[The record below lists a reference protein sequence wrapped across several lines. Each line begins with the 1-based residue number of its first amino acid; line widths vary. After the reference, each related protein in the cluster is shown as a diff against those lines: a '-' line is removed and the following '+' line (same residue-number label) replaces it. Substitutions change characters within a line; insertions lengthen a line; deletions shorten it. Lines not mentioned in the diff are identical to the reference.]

1 MCSGWEQW
9 TKDPCLSH
17 QARYLKSRSARLE
30 KPWQWRGHFEGFQKG
45 LPGSPGREGHPDRKK
60 QRHKVQEAK
69 HIHCGKARSLVQQLE
84 SKEVRGEETGAV
96 WTVRKNCSW
105 RVVKVWP

>member
-1 MCSGWEQW
+1 MKGFRKVYQGA
-9 TKDPCLSH
+9 
-17 QARYLKSRSARLE
+17 Q
-30 KPWQWRGHFEGFQKG
+30 EGKG
-45 LPGSPGREGHPDRKK
+45 IQTGKNH
-60 QRHKVQEAK
+60 RHKVQEAK

-105 RVVKVWP
+105 RVA